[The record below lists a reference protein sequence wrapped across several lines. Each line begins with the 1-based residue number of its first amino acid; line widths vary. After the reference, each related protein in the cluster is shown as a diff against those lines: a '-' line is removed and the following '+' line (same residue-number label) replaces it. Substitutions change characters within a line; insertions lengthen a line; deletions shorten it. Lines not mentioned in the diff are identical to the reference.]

1 MAMFSKSRFKL
12 HVIAAALSLAAASSA
27 SAYDWGDGFNL
38 SKKEGDQYGFLL
50 SPYAQHFRP
59 SDEHKHVWLVG
70 LERER
75 ADHSLAGAAFFSNSF
90 GQASVY
96 LYPWGQTY
104 RDLLGLESLY
114 VKWTAGLLY
123 GYRKPYED
131 KVPFNHNGFSPAII
145 PAVGWEFDN
154 KYTVQL
160 NFLGLNGAMLQF
172 SLPVR

>member
-1 MAMFSKSRFKL
+1 MLQLA
-12 HVIAAALSLAAASSA
+12 LAAACLLAGAGA
-27 SAYDWGDGFNL
+27 SAYDWGDGFRL
-38 SKKEGDQYGFLL
+38 TKKEGDQYAMLI
-50 SPYAQHFRP
+50 SPYAQHFHP
-59 SDEHKHVWLVG
+59 SDEHKHVWLIGV
-70 LERER
+70 ERER

-90 GQASVY
+90 GQPSVY

-104 RDLLGLESLY
+104 RSVFDQPQLY
-114 VKWTAGLLY
+114 VKWTAGLMY

-131 KVPFNHNGFSPAII
+131 KVPFNRNGFSPAIV
-145 PAVGWEFDN
+145 PAIGWEFDN